1 MVEIVSS
8 DSTRLDPNLILQIQ
22 AKCINDSGS
31 EVEKTVRELVLDLM
45 SQFPSPKSETLEFD
59 LVAMAEI
66 LIITLTLLWLASP
79 TFRMSEL
86 CFSLSVVSGTLS
98 MFF

>member
-1 MVEIVSS
+1 MVEIVSN

-45 SQFPSPKSETLEFD
+45 SQFPSPKSETLELD
-59 LVAMAEI
+59 LVGMAEI
-66 LIITLTLLWLASP
+66 LIITLLWLASP

>member
-45 SQFPSPKSETLEFD
+45 SQFPSPKSETLELD
-59 LVAMAEI
+59 LVAMVEI
-66 LIITLTLLWLASP
+66 LIITLLWLASP